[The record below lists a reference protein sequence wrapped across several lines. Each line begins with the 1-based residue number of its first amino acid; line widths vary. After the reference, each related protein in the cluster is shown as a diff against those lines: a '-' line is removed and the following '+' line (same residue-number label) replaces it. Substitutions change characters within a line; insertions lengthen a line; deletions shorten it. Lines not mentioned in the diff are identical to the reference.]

1 MDRSNLRPKATELLS
16 SDEEKE
22 IATKKRSRCVTPKH
36 VSKERLWNMDDE
48 EEDSIAEEPTGRR
61 LKRVCRPSKGAESED
76 DNDVDNDDSSFV
88 KEPTGRRW
96 KGPTRDCKS
105 SKACLKE
112 AESEDDGAEVE
123 RPHQGVRI

>member
-1 MDRSNLRPKATELLS
+1 MRHTQACEQGKTQ
-16 SDEEKE
+16 
-22 IATKKRSRCVTPKH
+22 
-36 VSKERLWNMDDE
+36 NMDDE
-48 EEDSIAEEPTGRR
+48 EEDEWHTEEPTGRR
-61 LKRVCRPSKGAESED
+61 LKWACRPSKGAESED